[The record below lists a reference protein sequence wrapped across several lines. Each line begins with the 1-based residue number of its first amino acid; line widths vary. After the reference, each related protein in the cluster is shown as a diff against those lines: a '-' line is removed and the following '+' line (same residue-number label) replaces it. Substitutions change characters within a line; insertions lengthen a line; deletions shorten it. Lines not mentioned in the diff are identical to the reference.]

1 MMNTGGFSM
10 FLSKLD
16 SLSDALNLI
25 LSHQKTTDVEE
36 IPIVEAHKRVLAED
50 IVAFHDS
57 PPFDKSAMDG
67 FAVIAEN
74 TFGASQSAPK
84 SLKIIDAIGA
94 GDFSPKTVSEGEAVL
109 IATGAPVPEGA
120 NAVIMKEYTT
130 EDGDDLTIYSQVT
143 PGENVSPKAEDIKK
157 GEKILSE
164 NTFIRYQEMGLIAS
178 AGYSTIKVYKKPRIK
193 VIITG
198 NELVEPTKEEID
210 KGKIINSNK
219 FTIKSMI
226 EDSGAICEISHA
238 GDTFEEVR
246 EKIEDMTS
254 LTNEETEE
262 VLAKISEIEKV
273 LEASNDFDVIMTTG
287 GTAISKG
294 DVVLDVVDDIGEILF
309 HGVSIRP
316 GKPIGA
322 GIVNDKMVFTF
333 SGQPV
338 AAMTQFDI
346 FARKYL
352 FEMQGRSF
360 DFHIVKRQSQLKIPS
375 QLGRTDFIRAFS
387 DDDFARHVLNRG
399 SGIIRSM
406 VEANSYI
413 IIDENDEGYQKG
425 DMVNV
430 VFFDS
435 LLW

>member
-1 MMNTGGFSM
+1 M

-16 SLSDALNLI
+16 SLTNATKLVSDN
-25 LSHQKTTDVEE
+25 QKFTEIEE
-36 IPIVEAHKRVLAED
+36 IPLSEAHKRVLAED
-50 IVAFHDS
+50 IMAFHDS

-84 SLKIIDAIGA
+84 ELKVIDAIGA
-94 GDFSPKTVSEGEAVL
+94 GDFSQKSVGENEAIV
-109 IATGAPVPEGA
+109 IATGAPIPDGA

-130 EDGDDLTIYSQVT
+130 TDGDDLTIYSQVT
-143 PGENVSPKAEDIKK
+143 PGENVSPKSEDIKK
-157 GEKILSE
+157 GEKILDK

-178 AGYSTIKVYKKPRIK
+178 AGYDTVKVFKKPKVK

-210 KGKIINSNK
+210 NAKIINSNK
-219 FTIKSMI
+219 FTIKAMI
-226 EDSGAICEISHA
+226 EDSGAVAEIGHA
-238 GDTFEEVR
+238 GDTFDEV
-246 EKIEDMTS
+246 KQAI
-254 LTNEETEE
+254 
-262 VLAKISEIEKV
+262 
-273 LEASNDFDVIMTTG
+273 LEASKDFDVIMTTG

-309 HGVSIRP
+309 HGVAMRP
-316 GKPIGA
+316 GKPAGA
-322 GIVNDKMVFTF
+322 GIVNGKMIFTF

-338 AAMTQFDI
+338 AAMSQFDV

-360 DFHIVKRQSQLKIPS
+360 DFHVVKRVSQLKIPS
-375 QLGRTDFIRAFS
+375 QLGRTDFIRAVS
-387 DDDFARHVLNRG
+387 DDEHAKHVLNRG

-413 IIDENDEGYQKG
+413 IIDENDEGYQK
-425 DMVNV
+425 DDIVDV

>member
-1 MMNTGGFSM
+1 M
-10 FLSKLD
+10 FLSKLE
-16 SLSDALNLI
+16 SLENAIKLVSDN
-25 LSHQKTTDVEE
+25 QKITEIEE
-36 IPIVEAHKRVLAED
+36 IPLFEAHKRVLAED
-50 IVAFHDS
+50 IIAFHDS

-84 SLKIIDAIGA
+84 ELKIIDAIGA
-94 GDFSPKTVSEGEAVL
+94 GDFSSKEVGENEAIV
-109 IATGAPVPEGA
+109 IATGAPIPEGA

-130 EDGDDLTIYSQVT
+130 TDGDDLTIYSQVT
-143 PGENVSPKAEDIKK
+143 PGENVSPKSEDIKK
-157 GEKILSE
+157 GEKIIDK

-178 AGYSTIKVYKKPRIK
+178 AGYDTVKVFKKPRVK

-210 KGKIINSNK
+210 KAKIINSNQ
-219 FTIKSMI
+219 FTIKAMI
-226 EDSGAICEISHA
+226 EDSGAIADIGHA
-238 GDTFEEVR
+238 GDTFDEVK
-246 EKIEDMTS
+246 EA
-254 LTNEETEE
+254 
-262 VLAKISEIEKV
+262 VLK
-273 LEASNDFDVIMTTG
+273 ASQEYDVIMTTG

-294 DVVLDVVDDIGEILF
+294 DVVLDVVDELGEILF
-309 HGVSIRP
+309 HGVAIRP
-316 GKPIGA
+316 GKPAGA
-322 GIVNDKMVFTF
+322 GVVNGKMVFTL

-338 AAMTQFDI
+338 AAMSQFDM

-352 FEMQGRSF
+352 FEMQGRAL
-360 DFHIVKRQSQLKIPS
+360 DFHIQKRISQLKIPS
-375 QLGRTDFIRAFS
+375 QLGRTDFIRAVS
-387 DDDFARHVLNRG
+387 DDEHAKHVLNRG

-413 IIDENDEGYQKG
+413 IIDENDEGYQK
-425 DMVNV
+425 DDIVDV

>member
-1 MMNTGGFSM
+1 M

-16 SLSDALNLI
+16 SLNNALKLI
-25 LSHQKTTDVEE
+25 DDNQQLMDVEE
-36 IPIVEAHKRVLAED
+36 IPLDKAHKRVLAED
-50 IVAFHDS
+50 IIAYHNS

-67 FAVIAEN
+67 FALKGEN
-74 TFGASQSAPK
+74 TFGASQSQPK
-84 SLKIIDAIGA
+84 TLKIVDAIGA
-94 GDFSPKTVSEGEAVL
+94 GDFCDKTINEGEAIV
-109 IATGAPVPEGA
+109 IATGAPVPDGA
-120 NAVIMKEYTT
+120 DAVLMKEYTT
-130 EDGDDLTIYSQVT
+130 TDGDELTIYSQVT

-157 GEKILSE
+157 GDQILSKD
-164 NTFIRYQEMGLIAS
+164 TFIRYQEMGLIAS
-178 AGYSTIKVYKKPRIK
+178 AGYDSVKVYKKPNVK
-193 VIITG
+193 LIITG

-210 KGKIINSNK
+210 KAKIINSNQY
-219 FTIKSMI
+219 TIKAMV
-226 EDSGAICEISHA
+226 EDAGANISISHA
-238 GDTFEEVR
+238 GDTFDEVR
-246 EKIEDMTS
+246 Q
-254 LTNEETEE
+254 E
-262 VLAKISEIEKV
+262 VLKASEEY
-273 LEASNDFDVIMTTG
+273 DVIMTTG

-294 DVVLDVVDDIGEILF
+294 DVVLDVVDDLGEILF

-322 GIVNDKMVFTF
+322 GIINGKMIFTF

-338 AAMTQFDI
+338 AAMSQFDI
-346 FARKYL
+346 FARKFL
-352 FEMQGRSF
+352 FKMQGREF
-360 DFHIVKRQSQLKIPS
+360 DFHIVKRQAQLKIPS

-387 DDDFARHVLNRG
+387 DDESARHILNRG

-425 DMVNV
+425 DIVDV

>member
-1 MMNTGGFSM
+1 M

-16 SLSDALNLI
+16 SLKDALKLI
-25 LSHQKTTDVEE
+25 ENNQKV
-36 IPIVEAHKRVLAED
+36 
-50 IVAFHDS
+50 
-57 PPFDKSAMDG
+57 MDY
-67 FAVIAEN
+67 FALKGVN
-74 TFGASQSAPK
+74 TFGASQSNPK
-84 SLKIIDAIGA
+84 HLKIVDSIGA
-94 GDFSPKTVSEGEAVL
+94 GDFCDKTIGENEAIV
-109 IATGAPVPEGA
+109 IATGSPVPEGA
-120 NAVIMKEYTT
+120 DAVLMKEYTT
-130 EDGDDLTIYSQVT
+130 TQGDELTIYSQVT
-143 PGENVSPKAEDIKK
+143 PGENVSPKAEDISK
-157 GEKILSE
+157 GDVVLSK

-178 AGYSTIKVYKKPRIK
+178 AGYNTVKVFKKPKVK

-198 NELVEPTKEEID
+198 NELVEPTKEEIS
-210 KGKIINSNK
+210 KAKIINSNQY
-219 FTIKSMI
+219 TIGSML
-226 EDSGAICEISHA
+226 EDCGVIFDICHVKDS
-238 GDTFEEVR
+238 FEEVK
-246 EKIEDMTS
+246 EAILES
-254 LTNEETEE
+254 LEEY
-262 VLAKISEIEKV
+262 
-273 LEASNDFDVIMTTG
+273 DVIMTTG

-294 DVVLDVVDDIGEILF
+294 DVVLDVVGDIGEILF

-322 GIVNDKMVFTF
+322 GIVNDKMIFTF

-338 AAMTQFDI
+338 AAMSQFDI

-352 FEMQGRSF
+352 FNMQGRDF
-360 DFHIVKRQSQLKIPS
+360 NFHIVQRESLLKIPS

-425 DMVNV
+425 DMVDV

-435 LLW
+435 LIW

>member
-1 MMNTGGFSM
+1 M

-16 SLSDALNLI
+16 SLNNALKLI
-25 LSHQKTTDVEE
+25 DDNQQLMDVEE
-36 IPIVEAHKRVLAED
+36 IPLTEAHKRVLAED
-50 IVAFHDS
+50 IIAYHNS

-67 FAVIAEN
+67 FALKGEN
-74 TFGASQSAPK
+74 TFGASQSQPK
-84 SLKIIDAIGA
+84 TLKIVDAIGA
-94 GDFSPKTVSEGEAVL
+94 GDFCDKTINEGEAIV
-109 IATGAPVPEGA
+109 IATGAPVPDGA
-120 NAVIMKEYTT
+120 DAVLMKEYTT
-130 EDGDDLTIYSQVT
+130 TDGDELTIYSQVT

-157 GEKILSE
+157 GDQILSK

-178 AGYSTIKVYKKPRIK
+178 AGYDSVKVYKKPNIK
-193 VIITG
+193 LIITG

-210 KGKIINSNK
+210 KAKIINSNQY
-219 FTIKSMI
+219 TIKAMV
-226 EDSGAICEISHA
+226 EDAGANISISHA
-238 GDTFEEVR
+238 GDTFDEVR
-246 EKIEDMTS
+246 Q
-254 LTNEETEE
+254 E
-262 VLAKISEIEKV
+262 VLKASEEY
-273 LEASNDFDVIMTTG
+273 DVIMTTG

-294 DVVLDVVDDIGEILF
+294 DVVLDVVDDLGEILF

-322 GIVNDKMVFTF
+322 GIINGKMIFTF

-338 AAMTQFDI
+338 AAMSQFDI
-346 FARKYL
+346 FARKFL
-352 FEMQGRSF
+352 FKMQGREF
-360 DFHIVKRQSQLKIPS
+360 DFHIVKRQAQLKIPS

-387 DDDFARHVLNRG
+387 DDESARHILNRG

-425 DMVNV
+425 DLVDV

>member
-1 MMNTGGFSM
+1 M

-16 SLSDALNLI
+16 SLNDALKMIDEN
-25 LSHQKTTDVEE
+25 QKVMDTEE
-36 IPIVEAHKRVLAED
+36 VPLAEAHKRVLAED
-50 IVAFHDS
+50 IIAYHNS

-67 FAVIAEN
+67 FALKGVD
-74 TFGASQSAPK
+74 TFGASQSNPK
-84 SLKIIDAIGA
+84 TLKIVDAIGA
-94 GDFSPKTVSEGEAVL
+94 GDFFDKIINEGEAIV
-109 IATGAPVPEGA
+109 IATGAPIPEGA
-120 NAVIMKEYTT
+120 DAVLMKEYTT
-130 EDGDDLTIYSQVT
+130 EDGDELTIYSQVT

-157 GEKILSE
+157 GEKILSK
-164 NTFIRYQEMGLIAS
+164 NTFIRYSELGLIAS
-178 AGYSTIKVYKKPRIK
+178 AGYDKVKVFKKPK
-193 VIITG
+193 VKLIITG

-210 KGKIINSNK
+210 KAKIINSNK
-219 FTIKSMI
+219 YTIKAI
-226 EDSGAICEISHA
+226 VEDSGAIVSISHA
-238 GDTFEEVR
+238 GDTFDEV
-246 EKIEDMTS
+246 K
-254 LTNEETEE
+254 N
-262 VLAKISEIEKV
+262 EIEK
-273 LEASNDFDVIMTTG
+273 ASKEYDVIMTTG

-294 DVVLDVVDDIGEILF
+294 DVVLDVVDDLGEVLF
-309 HGVSIRP
+309 HGVAIRP

-352 FEMQGRSF
+352 FKMQGRDF
-360 DFHIVKRQSQLKIPS
+360 DWHIVQKESELKIPS

-387 DDDFARHVLNRG
+387 DEHHARHVLNRG

-425 DMVNV
+425 DIINV

>member
-1 MMNTGGFSM
+1 M

-16 SLSDALNLI
+16 SVKNALKLI
-25 LSHQKTTDVEE
+25 GNNQKFTDSEE
-36 IPIVEAHKRVLAED
+36 ISIHDAHKRVLAED
-50 IVAFHDS
+50 IMAFHDS

-67 FAVIAEN
+67 FAVIGEN

-84 SLKIIDAIGA
+84 ELKIIDAIGA
-94 GDFSPKTVSEGEAVL
+94 GEFSDKTVGENEAIV
-109 IATGAPVPEGA
+109 IATGAPIPEGA

-130 EDGDDLTIYSQVT
+130 TDGDDLTIYSQVT
-143 PGENVSPKAEDIKK
+143 PGENVSPKAEDITK
-157 GEKILSE
+157 GQKILDKD
-164 NTFIRYQEMGLIAS
+164 TFIRYQELGLIAS
-178 AGYSTIKVYKKPRIK
+178 AGYDTVKVYKKPKVK

-198 NELVEPTKEEID
+198 NELVEPTKDEID
-210 KGKIINSNK
+210 KAKIINSNQ
-219 FTIKSMI
+219 FTIKAMI
-226 EDSGAICEISHA
+226 EDSGAICDIAHA
-238 GDTFEEVR
+238 GDTFDEVK
-246 EKIEDMTS
+246 EAI
-254 LTNEETEE
+254 
-262 VLAKISEIEKV
+262 
-273 LEASNDFDVIMTTG
+273 LEASEEYDVIMTTG

-309 HGVSIRP
+309 HGVAMRP
-316 GKPIGA
+316 GKPAGA
-322 GIVNDKMVFTF
+322 AIVNGKIIFTF

-338 AAMTQFDI
+338 AAMTQFDV

-360 DFHIVKRQSQLKIPS
+360 DFHVLKRESQLKIPS
-375 QLGRTDFIRAFS
+375 QLGRTDFIRAVS
-387 DDDFARHVLNRG
+387 DDDYAKHVLNRG

-425 DMVNV
+425 DIVDV
-430 VFFDS
+430 VMFDS